1 MNSFAHLKAWIK
13 ARDTKLKRF
22 LYAAL
27 KGIITLDVPAVKV
40 IHLPLHT
47 VISSLVNVTLFFVR
61 SFYWKPVLLARVS
74 NRPKRLNLFGNGI
87 PYFTGPLMVS
97 MGDDCRLSSK
107 VTFAGRA
114 SAPVTPELV
123 IGNNVGIGWQMG
135 FYVGTRIVVGNN
147 VRMGGEGTLA
157 GYPGH
162 PLDARAR
169 AAGEP
174 DTDDQA
180 RDIILED
187 DVWLARGV
195 IVNAGVTI
203 GRGTIVAAGS
213 VVTKSLPS
221 GVLAGGAPARIIKQ
235 LCADEHAPLDS
246 PLVHVA

>member
-1 MNSFAHLKAWIK
+1 MNSLTHLKAWIK

-22 LYAAL
+22 LFALL
-27 KGIITLDVPAVKV
+27 KGIITLDIPAVKI
-40 IHLPLHT
+40 IHVPLHT
-47 VISSLVNVTLFFVR
+47 VISSLTNVALFFVR
-61 SFYWKPVLLARVS
+61 AFFWKPVLLTRMS

-87 PYFTGPLMVS
+87 PYFAGPLKIS

-107 VTFAGRA
+107 VTFSGRA
-114 SAPVTPELV
+114 SASATPELV
-123 IGNNVGIGWQMG
+123 IGDNVGIGWQMG
-135 FYVGTRIVVGNN
+135 FYVGTRIVIGNN

-213 VVTKSLPS
+213 VVTKNLPS
-221 GVLAGGAPARIIKQ
+221 GVLAGGSPARIIKQ
-235 LCADEHAPLDS
+235 LCTDVPPVTRGTLTN
-246 PLVHVA
+246 VA

>member
-1 MNSFAHLKAWIK
+1 MKSMTHLKAWIK
-13 ARDTKLKRF
+13 ARDTKPKRF
-22 LYAAL
+22 LFAIL
-27 KGIITLDVPAVKV
+27 KGTLTLDVPAVKT

-47 VISSLVNVTLFFVR
+47 FISSLTNLTLFFVR
-61 SFYWKPVLLARVS
+61 TFYWKPVLLTRLS

-87 PYFTGPLMVS
+87 PYFVGPLEMS
-97 MGDDCRLSSK
+97 MGNDCRLSSK
-107 VTFAGRA
+107 VTFSGRA
-114 SAPVTPELV
+114 SAPGTPELI
-123 IGNNVGIGWQMG
+123 IGDNVGIGWQMG
-135 FYVGTRIVVGNN
+135 FYVGTRIIIGNN

-169 AAGEP
+169 AAGKP

-213 VVTKSLPS
+213 VVTRSLPS

-235 LCADEHAPLDS
+235 LGTDEPVLADNPVS
-246 PLVHVA
+246 HVA